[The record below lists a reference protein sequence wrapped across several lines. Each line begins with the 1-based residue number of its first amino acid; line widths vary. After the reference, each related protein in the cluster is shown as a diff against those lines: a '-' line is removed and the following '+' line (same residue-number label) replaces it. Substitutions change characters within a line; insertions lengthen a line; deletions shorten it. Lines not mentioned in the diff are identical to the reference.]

1 VDDADFAR
9 KYDEALS
16 THNSTIHALVV
27 ANTVDQ
33 VLREHGEAFDI
44 GYDLTNMSNMMGSD
58 PNITSYSPP
67 FDSAN
72 NADGSTNSTNQSNEL
87 QVVNIADYQSAQKL
101 SEKANQIL
109 LSPLSSNNT
118 DTPVIAKLKK
128 SVKDLGF
135 LVENKALAQ
144 ELMKLVH
151 GEIHP
156 SLQLA
161 YNLKLRQ

>member
-1 VDDADFAR
+1 
-9 KYDEALS
+9 
-16 THNSTIHALVV
+16 
-27 ANTVDQ
+27 
-33 VLREHGEAFDI
+33 
-44 GYDLTNMSNMMGSD
+44 
-58 PNITSYSPP
+58 
-67 FDSAN
+67 
-72 NADGSTNSTNQSNEL
+72 
-87 QVVNIADYQSAQKL
+87 
-101 SEKANQIL
+101 
-109 LSPLSSNNT
+109 LSSNNT
-118 DTPVIAKLKK
+118 NTPVIAKLKK